1 MVNVKVYVEGGG
13 TTRDLRTRCRE
24 GFASFFEKANLA
36 GRMPRIV
43 ACGSRHTA
51 FDKFRTALGSASDE
65 AFIVLLVDSEAPL
78 QGDSGSWRHLEARD
92 KWTRPPGAADENAHL
107 MVQCMEAW
115 FLADRDGLE
124 TYFGPGFSRN
134 ALPGSREVENVA
146 KADVLRGLRDAT
158 RRSKRGEYHKG
169 NHSYGILAQVASG
182 NVLDASPHAKRLVD
196 TLREKASN

>member
-24 GFASFFEKANLA
+24 GFASFFKKANLA

-43 ACGSRHTA
+43 ACGSRHAA
-51 FDKFRTALGSASDE
+51 FDKFRTALGSASEE
-65 AFIVLLVDSEAPL
+65 AFIVLLVDAEGPL
-78 QGDSGSWRHLEARD
+78 GNDSGPWRHLEVQD
-92 KWTRPPGAADENAHL
+92 NWTRPPRAVDENAHL

-115 FLADRDGLE
+115 FLADKAGLE
-124 TYFGPGFSRN
+124 TFFGPGFSRN
-134 ALPGSREVENVA
+134 SLPANREVENVA
-146 KADVLRGLRDAT
+146 KADVLRGLRNAT

-169 NHSYGILAQVASG
+169 NHSYGILAQIDSG
-182 NVLDASPHAKRLVD
+182 NVLEASPYAKRLVD